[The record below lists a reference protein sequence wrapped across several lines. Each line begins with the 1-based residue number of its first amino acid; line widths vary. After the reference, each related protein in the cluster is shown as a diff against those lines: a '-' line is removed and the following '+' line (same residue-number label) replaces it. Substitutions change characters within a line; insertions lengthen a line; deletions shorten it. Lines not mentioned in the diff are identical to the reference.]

1 MLSTV
6 FRLIILI
13 LVVQVNGE
21 VKIWAMVCQVS
32 IRMILQI
39 FGVEIV
45 LLHLLFMDIVVVT
58 VLS

>member
-21 VKIWAMVCQVS
+21 VKDGRWFVS
-32 IRMILQI
+32 INPDDIADIQ
-39 FGVEIV
+39 V
-45 LLHLLFMDIVVVT
+45 LKGAVCSLWII
-58 VLS
+58 SWW